1 MLSEKAML
9 TLEANIP
16 KLARNAFE
24 KAYYDALTNSGRV
37 LRAINGQLVET
48 LARTLGV
55 VDGIGYL
62 RVGYHNDDAASWGSR
77 RFFKGLIDDVR
88 IYTGCTLTD
97 ADVSALAGGDACTP
111 APANAD

>member
-37 LRAINGQLVET
+37 L
-48 LARTLGV
+48 
-55 VDGIGYL
+55 
-62 RVGYHNDDAASWGSR
+62 GSSQKTE
-77 RFFKGLIDDVR
+77 FK
-88 IYTGCTLTD
+88 
-97 ADVSALAGGDACTP
+97 AL
-111 APANAD
+111 